1 MREKLVFL
9 GDVNSINIELILRSH
24 AYLKNKTKYILL
36 GNMNDLSKYLNRLNS
51 NLNINEIFDP
61 INYDN
66 YKNNS
71 LNIFN
76 IENISNEKTENI
88 INQINISNHIAN
100 LSKIDLVTLPINK
113 SILKKK
119 LKFNGMTEYLGKINK
134 KNTKMLMHGEKFSII
149 PLTTHINLKE
159 VNKFIKKKFL
169 ENSLKEILKQISK
182 NIYKFDFKK
191 IKFLCYNP
199 HCSENGTLGNEDKII
214 TEAISK
220 FKKILGPFAADSA
233 FNDLDKKILFIS
245 MYHDQALIPFKLLN
259 KNGINITIGLNYKRL
274 SPAHGTAND
283 IKFKKIAK
291 LSSYLACMEF

>member
-1 MREKLVFL
+1 M
-9 GDVNSINIELILRSH
+9 
-24 AYLKNKTKYILL
+24 
-36 GNMNDLSKYLNRLNS
+36 
-51 NLNINEIFDP
+51 NINEIFDP
-61 INYDN
+61 INFDN

-159 VNKFIKKKFL
+159 VNKFIKKFI
-169 ENSLKEILKQISK
+169 ENSLKEIFKQISK
-182 NIYKFDFKK
+182 NIYKFDFK
-191 IKFLCYNP
+191 IKFFVTT
-199 HCSENGTLGNEDKII
+199 H
-214 TEAISK
+214 
-220 FKKILGPFAADSA
+220 
-233 FNDLDKKILFIS
+233 
-245 MYHDQALIPFKLLN
+245 
-259 KNGINITIGLNYKRL
+259 
-274 SPAHGTAND
+274 
-283 IKFKKIAK
+283 IAVK
-291 LSSYLACMEF
+291 MEL